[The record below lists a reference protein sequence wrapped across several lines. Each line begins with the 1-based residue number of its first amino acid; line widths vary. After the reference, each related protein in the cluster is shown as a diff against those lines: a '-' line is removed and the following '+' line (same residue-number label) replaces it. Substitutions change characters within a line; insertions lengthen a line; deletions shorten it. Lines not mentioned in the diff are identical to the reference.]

1 MTQQVVV
8 SGKEVLKIVGNYVLD
23 NTNMTNVIASFRTEP
38 SDPFKFCIV
47 VKEAEK

>member
-8 SGKEVLKIVGNYVLD
+8 SGEEALKIVGSYVLD
-23 NTNMTNVIASFRTEP
+23 NTNMTRVVASFRADP

-47 VKEAEK
+47 VKEED